1 MEVRMNQVRVN
12 LVLEKDVWNT
22 FRQIVPKR
30 EKSRVI
36 NQLLKEEIKKIAYH
50 REQQVLASA
59 FEEASKDTN
68 RLTVIREWES
78 LDVDGWE
85 ETIL

>member
-1 MEVRMNQVRVN
+1 MNQVRVN

-22 FRQIVPKR
+22 FRQIIPKR

-36 NQLLKEEIKKIAYH
+36 NQLLKEEIKKITYH
-50 REQQVLASA
+50 REQEVLASA